1 MVITG
6 ATSPIR
12 IDLALGPRPK
22 PMKPTSL
29 VPHSGSF
36 RQRRRRPRGFAL
48 VISLSLMVLLTVLA
62 VGLLGLSTISLRS
75 SAQGDAM
82 AVARANARLG
92 LMLAL
97 GQLQKHAGPDQRVT
111 ARADILDQ
119 NSANPHLTGV
129 WQSWQIKPDAPPSP
143 SEYESVRTD
152 KFLGWL
158 ASSDDGKANAQ
169 LDFAGK
175 PATDAA
181 TLWGKGSLGD
191 SAPAKDFVKAS
202 KVTFSSKDGSFAW
215 AVMDEGVKARINT
228 PFVETATSQGLKTAQ
243 LGSGV
248 RPNVSSIERL
258 EDLKR
263 SFFVHGSQ
271 DFATIEKGI
280 TRLNFGLAAENL
292 SSGTREPLKPLTHD
306 VTSHSIGLFTD
317 VAAGGLKEDFNLLT
331 NGNSLPSGYTGKGVY
346 TSRLNVTGPSDPRW
360 ESLHQLAKLYKDTSR
375 LTRVGSM
382 PLAKS
387 HVPAGWRAAAGSD
400 PNTGVP
406 GTTQRNPPAGLVL
419 MPTVAKVQVVFSLLT
434 RDIYNYPKVSDTT
447 PKPSQT
453 KAQEEAAELHNPWGR
468 NFAGSSYDYLLHLLY
483 TPVVTLHNPYN
494 VALEFNEVK
503 IVFGN
508 VPFALQVFRNGQPQ
522 TREPAPLDTMFYQQS
537 ETGGL
542 AKRFGMT
549 LKTNGGTPTAPAV
562 GSGTFRLL
570 PGEVMLFSPY
580 IDPNRTWKD
589 EYSGRTFS
597 DWDTGSGAVRTLT
610 INGLPGWRGD
620 GIGFDLDWFCPSYN
634 NLRITDKETDNN
646 IQMGRGGCIAA
657 KASDQFS
664 VKFAPLSVESLSKNK
679 FTVEMF
685 AKPVG
690 SSSLVSSG
698 VVEMDYESPK
708 GLQDALLGTN
718 GTITYP
724 KDGTTINTM
733 EMHSHS
739 LTKIKDINTVKPFA
753 IISAQAK
760 TTYGGLN
767 PDGEDGKLA
776 TKPWCFAHAVAGAS
790 SQKVRSEHPANH
802 SHELSLQ
809 GLDNGTNNLLQ
820 FDPKTGRGNFVTG
833 LTGNTG
839 LKFGVLYDLPVTPLQ
854 SLAQLNAANP
864 GGSSGYLPRFAQP
877 IGNSWAHPLINP
889 SEMITNNTAG
899 KLLDHS
905 FLLNLALYDHYYFSG
920 LADQTGTFGTAGRV
934 MQTIADEFVAGT
946 PLADPRVIPYAPDG
960 RPQAD
965 LASEVTVSGAY
976 TKIGA
981 WQMINGPFNINS
993 TSVPAWK
1000 AMLGSIHDQQALVNL
1015 INKTNKNSALSD
1027 LPVTDE
1033 ADNEARISRF
1043 RLPAGLS
1050 EKDGGDAAESYWL
1063 GAREYTD
1070 AELQR
1075 LAEEIVGQVRLRGP
1089 FLSMAEFVNRRLGTD
1104 ELAQRGALQQ
1114 AIDESELNEQ
1124 LAADSNAGFEI
1135 PASSVTNYNYRN
1147 TEAGTGDSNQGAPGY
1162 LSQAD
1167 LLTVLGNAAT
1177 PRSDTFTIR
1186 ASGEARD
1193 KDDKIVAVAWC
1204 EAVVQRFPEFIDPA
1218 DKADT
1223 VTASLSSNANKN
1235 FGRRFEI
1242 VSFRWLTRDEV

>member
-1 MVITG
+1 
-6 ATSPIR
+6 
-12 IDLALGPRPK
+12 
-22 PMKPTSL
+22 MKPTTLNLSKNRR
-29 VPHSGSF
+29 P
-36 RQRRRRPRGFAL
+36 RRRHLRGFAL

-62 VGLLGLSTISLRS
+62 VGLLGLSSITLRS
-75 SAQGDAM
+75 SSQGDAM
-82 AVARANARLG
+82 AMARANARLG

-97 GQLQKHAGPDQRVT
+97 GQLQKHAGPDQRIT
-111 ARADILDQ
+111 ARADILDK

-143 SEYESVRTD
+143 SEYKSARTD

-158 ASSDDGKANAQ
+158 ASDEDGKANGD

-175 PATDAA
+175 AATNPA
-181 TLWGKGSLGD
+181 TLWGKGALGD
-191 SAPAKDFVKAS
+191 SAPTKDHVTAS
-202 KVTFSSKDGSFAW
+202 KVAFSSKDGSFAW

-228 PFVETATSQGLKTAQ
+228 PFVEETTSQGMQTAQ

-248 RPNVSSIERL
+248 RPNAGAIEHL
-258 EDLKR
+258 DGLKR

-280 TRLNFGLAAENL
+280 TRLNFGLASDTL
-292 SSGTREPLKPLTHD
+292 SSGTRDTLQGLTHD
-306 VTSHSIGLFTD
+306 VTSHSMGLFTD

-331 NGNSLPSGYTGKGVY
+331 NGSSLPTGYSGKGVY

-375 LTRVGSM
+375 LTKVGTM
-382 PLAKS
+382 PVAKS
-387 HVPAGWRAAAGSD
+387 QIPAGWKAAAGSD

-406 GTTQRNPPAGLVL
+406 GTTQRTPPAGLVL
-419 MPTVAKVQVVFSLLT
+419 MPSVAKVQVVFSLLT
-434 RDIYNYPKVSDTT
+434 RDIYNYPKVSDTA
-447 PKPSQT
+447 PKPSQSKT
-453 KAQEEAAELHNPWGR
+453 EEENSELHGPWGK

-508 VPFALQVFRNGQPQ
+508 VPFALQVFRNGQSQ
-522 TREPAPLDTMFYQQS
+522 TKEPAPLDTMFYSQS
-537 ETGGL
+537 ETGSL

-549 LKTNGGTPTAPAV
+549 LKTNGGTLTSPAV

-589 EYSGRTFS
+589 EYSNRTFS

-620 GIGFDLDWFCPSYN
+620 GIGFDLDWFCPSYKS
-634 NLRITDKETDNN
+634 LRTTDKEVDGGVSMN
-646 IQMGRGGCIAA
+646 RGGCIGA

-664 VKFAPLSVESLSKNK
+664 VKFAPLSVEALSKNK

-690 SSSLVSSG
+690 SSAQVSSG
-698 VVEMDYESPK
+698 VIEMDYESAK
-708 GLQDALLGTN
+708 GLQDSLLGPN
-718 GTITYP
+718 GTITFP
-724 KDGTTINTM
+724 KDNATINTM
-733 EMHSHS
+733 AMHSHS

-753 IISAQAK
+753 VVSAQAK
-760 TTYGGLN
+760 TSYGGMN
-767 PDGEDGKLA
+767 PDGEDGKLG

-790 SQKVRSEHPANH
+790 SQKVVTEHPANH
-802 SHELSLQ
+802 SHEFSIQELQ
-809 GLDNGTNNLLQ
+809 NGTNNLLQ
-820 FDPKTGRGNFVTG
+820 FDPKTGRGNFITG

-839 LKFGVLYDLPVTPLQ
+839 LKFGVLYDIPVAPLQ
-854 SLAQLNAANP
+854 SLSQLNAANP

-877 IGNSWAHPLINP
+877 IGNSWAHPLINS

-905 FLLNLALYDHYYFSG
+905 FLLNLALYDHFYFSG
-920 LADQTGTFGTAGRV
+920 LADQTGTFGTSGRV
-934 MQTIADEFVAGT
+934 AQTIADEFVAGT
-946 PLADPRVIPYAPDG
+946 PLSDPRLIPYSPDG
-960 RPQAD
+960 RPQAEFKD
-965 LASEVTVSGAY
+965 DVAASNAY

-993 TSVPAWK
+993 TSIPAWK
-1000 AMLGSIHDQQALVNL
+1000 AMLGSIHDQKALFNL
-1015 INKTNKNSALSD
+1015 INKTNKTSALSD

-1033 ADNEARISRF
+1033 GDNEARISRF

-1050 EKDGGDAAESYWL
+1050 EKDGGEPGESYWL

-1070 AELQR
+1070 AELEH
-1075 LAEEIVGQVRLRGP
+1075 LAEEIVEQVRLRGP
-1089 FLSMAEFVNRRLGTD
+1089 FLSMADFVNRRLGTD
-1104 ELAQRGALQQ
+1104 ETAQRGALQQ
-1114 AIDESELNEQ
+1114 AIDDSQINDEL
-1124 LAADSNAGFEI
+1124 ATDSNAGFEI
-1135 PASSVTNYNYRN
+1135 LEANVKKYNYRN
-1147 TEAGTGDSNQGAPGY
+1147 IEAGTGDSYQGAPGY

-1186 ASGEARD
+1186 ASGEAKD
-1193 KDDKIVAVAWC
+1193 KNGKVLAVAWC
-1204 EAVVQRFPEFIDPA
+1204 EAVVQRFPEFIDRV
-1218 DKADT
+1218 DKTDA
-1223 VTASLSSNANKN
+1223 VIASLSSNANKS
-1235 FGRRFEI
+1235 FGRRFEM
-1242 VSFRWLTRDEV
+1242 VSFRWLTRDEI

>member
-1 MVITG
+1 
-6 ATSPIR
+6 
-12 IDLALGPRPK
+12 
-22 PMKPTSL
+22 MKPTSSIL
-29 VPHSGSF
+29 LPGKRWSRRF
-36 RQRRRRPRGFAL
+36 RQARGFAL

-62 VGLLGLSTISLRS
+62 VGLLGLSTITLRS
-75 SAQGDAM
+75 SSQGEAM
-82 AVARANARLG
+82 ALARANARLG

-111 ARADILDQ
+111 ARADILDK
-119 NSANPHLTGV
+119 NSPNPHLTGV
-129 WQSWQIKPDAPPSP
+129 WESWQIKPDAPPSP
-143 SEYESVRTD
+143 SEYDSVRTD

-158 ASSDDGKANAQ
+158 ASSEDGKAHSE

-175 PATDAA
+175 GATEPA
-181 TLWGKGSLGD
+181 TLWGEGSLG
-191 SAPAKDFVKAS
+191 STAPAKDHVKAS
-202 KVTFSSKDGSFAW
+202 RVSFSSKDGNFAW
-215 AVMDEGVKARINT
+215 AVMDEGMKARINT
-228 PFVETATSQGLKTAQ
+228 PFVEITGSQGMQTAQ

-248 RPNVSSIERL
+248 RPNTASIEPL
-258 EDLKR
+258 ENLKR
-263 SFFVHGSQ
+263 SFFVHGSK
-271 DFATIEKGI
+271 DFATIEKGVS
-280 TRLNFGLAAENL
+280 RLNFGLAADSL
-292 SSGTREPLKPLTHD
+292 AAGSREPLKPLMHD
-306 VTSHSIGLFTD
+306 VTSHSVGLFTD

-331 NGNSLPSGYTGKGVY
+331 NGNALPSVYNGKGVY

-360 ESLHQLAKLYKDTSR
+360 ESLHQLAKLYKDTTR

-382 PLAKS
+382 PVAKS
-387 HVPAGWRAAAGSD
+387 QIPAGWKAASGSD

-434 RDIYNYPKVSDTT
+434 RDIYNYPKVSDTA
-447 PKPSQT
+447 PKATQS
-453 KAQEEAAELHNPWGR
+453 KAEEESAELHGPWGK

-508 VPFALQVFRNGQPQ
+508 VPFALQVYRNGQPQ
-522 TREPAPLDTMFYQQS
+522 TKEPAPLDTMFYQQS

-589 EYSGRTFS
+589 EYANRTFS

-634 NLRITDKETDNN
+634 GLRLTDQETDGTLK
-646 IQMGRGGCIAA
+646 MGRGGCIGA
-657 KASDQFS
+657 KASDNFS
-664 VKFAPLSVESLSKNK
+664 VKFAPLSVEALSKNK

-690 SSSLVSSG
+690 SSTQASTG
-698 VVEMDYESPK
+698 VIEMDYESPK
-708 GLQDALLGTN
+708 GLQDALLGPG

-724 KDGTTINTM
+724 KDGATINTM

-760 TTYGGLN
+760 TTFGGMN

-776 TKPWCFAHAVAGAS
+776 TKPWCFAHAVSGAS

-802 SHELSLQ
+802 SHEISLQ
-809 GLDNGTNNLLQ
+809 ALHNGTNNLLQ

-839 LKFGVLYDLPVTPLQ
+839 LKFGVLYDLPVAPLQ

-877 IGNSWAHPLINP
+877 IGNSWAHPLINS
-889 SEMITNNTAG
+889 SEMITNSTAG
-899 KLLDHS
+899 KMLDHS
-905 FLLNLALYDHYYFSG
+905 YLLNLALYDHYYFSG
-920 LADQTGTFGTAGRV
+920 LGDQTGTFGAAGRV
-934 MQTIADEFVAGT
+934 TQTLADEFVSGT
-946 PLADPRVIPYAPDG
+946 PLSDPRMVPYAPDG

-965 LASEVTVSGAY
+965 LTNEAAATGSYA
-976 TKIGA
+976 KIGA
-981 WQMINGPFNINS
+981 WQLINGPFNINS
-993 TSVPAWK
+993 TSVAAWK
-1000 AMLGSIHDQQALVNL
+1000 AMLGSIHDQKALVNL
-1015 INKTNKNSALSD
+1015 INKANKTSAMSE
-1027 LPVTDE
+1027 LPVTAAD
-1033 ADNEARISRF
+1033 DNEARISRF

-1050 EKDGGDAAESYWL
+1050 EKDGGEPGESYWL
-1063 GAREYTD
+1063 GAREYSDT
-1070 AELQR
+1070 ELQK
-1075 LAEEIVGQVRLRGP
+1075 LAEEIVEQVRLRGP
-1089 FLSMAEFVNRRLGTD
+1089 FLSMADFVNRRLGTD

-1114 AIDESELNEQ
+1114 AIDESQINDQ
-1124 LAADSNAGFEI
+1124 LAASSNAGFEI
-1135 PASSVTNYNYRN
+1135 PASTVTNYNYRN
-1147 TEAGTGDSNQGAPGY
+1147 TQAGTGDSNQGAPGY

-1193 KDDKIVAVAWC
+1193 KDNKVLAVAWC
-1204 EAVVQRFPEFIDPA
+1204 EAVVQRFPEYIDPV
-1218 DKADT
+1218 DKADAA
-1223 VTASLSSNANKN
+1223 TASLSNANKS
-1235 FGRRFEI
+1235 FGRRFDI
-1242 VSFRWLTRDEV
+1242 VSFRWLTREEV

>member
-1 MVITG
+1 
-6 ATSPIR
+6 
-12 IDLALGPRPK
+12 
-22 PMKPTSL
+22 MKPTSSTPL
-29 VPHSGSF
+29 SKKL
-36 RQRRRRPRGFAL
+36 RQRLCRRERGFAL
-48 VISLSLMVLLTVLA
+48 VICLSLMVLLTVLA
-62 VGLLGLSTISLRS
+62 VGLLGLSSISLRS
-75 SAQGDAM
+75 SSQGEAM
-82 AVARANARLG
+82 AAARANARLG

-97 GQLQKHAGPDQRVT
+97 GQLQKHAGPDQAIT
-111 ARADILDQ
+111 ARADILDK

-129 WQSWQIKPDAPPSP
+129 WKSWQIKPDAPPSP
-143 SEYESVRTD
+143 SEYKSVRTD

-158 ASSDDGKANAQ
+158 ASSEDGKSSAELEFSKKAPAN
-169 LDFAGK
+169 
-175 PATDAA
+175 PA
-181 TLWGKGSLGD
+181 TLWGKGSLGS
-191 SAPAKDFVKAS
+191 SAPVKDHVTAS

-228 PFVETATSQGLKTAQ
+228 PFVETTKSQGMQTAQ

-248 RPNVSSIERL
+248 RPNVSAIKPL
-258 EDLKR
+258 ESLKR
-263 SFFVHGSQ
+263 SYFVHGSQ
-271 DFATIEKGI
+271 DFATMGKGI
-280 TRLNFGLAAENL
+280 SRLNFGLAADSL
-292 SSGTREPLKPLTHD
+292 SSGTREALKPLTHD
-306 VTSHSIGLFTD
+306 VTSNSIGLFTD
-317 VAAGGLKEDFNLLT
+317 AAGGGLKEDFSLLT
-331 NGNSLPSGYTGKGVY
+331 NGTTLPTGYKDKGVY

-360 ESLHQLAKLYKDTSR
+360 ESLHQLARLYKETSK

-382 PLAKS
+382 PVAKA
-387 HVPAGWRAAAGSD
+387 HVPNGWKASTGSD
-400 PNTGVP
+400 PNTGVL
-406 GTTQRNPPAGLVL
+406 GTTQRTPPAGLVL

-447 PKPSQT
+447 PKPTQS
-453 KAQEEAAELHNPWGR
+453 KAEEEAAELHGPWGK

-494 VALEFNEVK
+494 VALEFTEAK

-522 TREPAPLDTMFYQQS
+522 TKEPAPLDTMFYQQS
-537 ETGGL
+537 ESGSL

-589 EYSGRTFS
+589 EYSNRTFS

-610 INGLPGWRGD
+610 IDGLPGWRGD
-620 GIGFDLDWFCPSYN
+620 GIGFDLDWFCPTYN
-634 NLRITDKETDNN
+634 GLRVTDKETDNGVSMN
-646 IQMGRGGCIAA
+646 RGGCLGA
-657 KASDQFS
+657 KASDRFS

-690 SSSLVSSG
+690 SSTHVSSG
-698 VVEMDYESPK
+698 VIEMDYESPK
-708 GLQDALLGTN
+708 GLQNSLLGPN

-724 KDGTTINTM
+724 KDNATIGTM

-760 TTYGGLN
+760 TSYGGLN
-767 PDGEDGKLA
+767 PDAEDGKLA

-790 SQKVRSEHPANH
+790 SQKVVSEHSANH
-802 SHELSLQ
+802 SHEFSLQ
-809 GLDNGTNNLLQ
+809 QLENGTNNLLQ

-839 LKFGVLYDLPVTPLQ
+839 LKFGSLYDIPVAPLQ

-877 IGNSWAHPLINP
+877 VGNSWAHPLINP
-889 SEMITNNTAG
+889 SEMITTNASG
-899 KLLDHS
+899 RLLDHS
-905 FLLNLALYDHYYFSG
+905 YLLNLALYDHYYFSG
-920 LADQTGTFGTAGRV
+920 LADQTGTFGTSGRV
-934 MQTIADEFVAGT
+934 TQTIAQEFADGT
-946 PLADPRVIPYAPDG
+946 PLTDPRMILYTPDG
-960 RPQAD
+960 KAQAD
-965 LASEVTVSGAY
+965 F
-976 TKIGA
+976 TKEATAAGSHTKMGA

-993 TSVPAWK
+993 TSVAAWK
-1000 AMLGSIHDQQALVNL
+1000 AMLGSIHDQKALVNL
-1015 INKTNKNSALSD
+1015 INKTTKISALSD
-1027 LPVTDE
+1027 LPATD
-1033 ADNEARISRF
+1033 AAGNEARISRF

-1050 EKDGGDAAESYWL
+1050 EKDGGEPGEAYWL

-1070 AELQR
+1070 AELER
-1075 LAEEIVGQVRLRGP
+1075 LAEKIVDQVRLRGP

-1104 ELAQRGALQQ
+1104 ETAQRGALQQ
-1114 AIDESELNEQ
+1114 AIDESDLNDTFASE
-1124 LAADSNAGFEI
+1124 ANAGFQI
-1135 PASSVTNYNYRN
+1135 PASTVTNYIYRN
-1147 TEAGTGDSNQGAPGY
+1147 AQAGTGDSFQGAPGY

-1193 KDDKIVAVAWC
+1193 KNDKVLAVAWC
-1204 EAVVQRFPEFIDPA
+1204 EAVVQRFPEFIDPV

-1223 VTASLSSNANKN
+1223 AMASLQSNANKS
-1235 FGRRFEI
+1235 FGRRFEV